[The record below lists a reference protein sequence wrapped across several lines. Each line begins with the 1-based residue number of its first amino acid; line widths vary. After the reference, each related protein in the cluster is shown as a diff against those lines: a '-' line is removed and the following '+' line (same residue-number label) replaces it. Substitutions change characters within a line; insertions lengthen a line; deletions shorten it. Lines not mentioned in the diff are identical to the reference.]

1 MAININK
8 HGNYFQTNLNKVG
21 IAVSSQGGTRE
32 TSKIQLFRA
41 LHQSQIGK
49 YEAWVQRIPKGYLIS
64 AASPQHRTTLSGLCH
79 APRLEFVEAG

>member
-1 MAININK
+1 MSGFGLAHLWPKVLQRHVQPKAADGLKHPIFYLMAININK

-49 YEAWVQRIPKGYLIS
+49 YEA
-64 AASPQHRTTLSGLCH
+64 
-79 APRLEFVEAG
+79 